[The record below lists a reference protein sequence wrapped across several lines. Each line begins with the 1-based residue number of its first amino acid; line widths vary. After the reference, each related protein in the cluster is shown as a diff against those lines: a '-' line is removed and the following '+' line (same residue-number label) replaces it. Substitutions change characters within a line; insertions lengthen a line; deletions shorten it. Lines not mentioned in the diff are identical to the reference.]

1 VAAGER
7 TGVGSRS
14 PVESAQLIAAQAH
27 ELAPQIERERALP
40 GELVAALLDAGLLHL
55 CLPRA
60 LGGLEV
66 EPREMV
72 LAFEELARGDGATS
86 WCSMIAST
94 SGLVGAYLNAADGAR
109 VYGNARNILAGV
121 FAPRGRARREGDSYR
136 VSGRWSFVSGVGH
149 CDWLMVGCL
158 IENDDG
164 PELLENGSPNVRL
177 MLMEKQQVEVLDTW
191 SVSGLCGTGSH
202 DIQIA
207 DVMVPASLAVSLFTD
222 PPQDSGALYAFPLFG
237 LLALGICSVALGIA
251 RGAIDELVSLAG
263 GKRPAPGARSLAE
276 RGTIQ
281 SEVARAEAKLRS
293 ARAFVLEQ
301 ADEAWSAARSGAPL
315 SAEHRRG
322 LRLAA
327 THGTWAASEVV
338 GAMYHA
344 GGGGAIYSDSSLQ
357 RSFRDVNVATQH
369 VMVAPPTWELTGRLY
384 LGVPT
389 DITQL

>member
-1 VAAGER
+1 VGVGER
-7 TGVGSRS
+7 TGAPSRS
-14 PVESAQLIAAQAH
+14 PYESAQQIAPFAR
-27 ELAPQIERERALP
+27 ELASTIERDRALP
-40 GELVAALLDAGLLHL
+40 EELVAQLLDAGLFHL

-60 LGGLEV
+60 LGGAEI

-72 LAFEELARGDGATS
+72 LTFEELARGDGATA

-94 SGLVGAYLNAADGAR
+94 SGLIGAYLSPQDGAR
-109 VYGNARNILAGV
+109 VYRGARNILAGI
-121 FAPRGRARREGDSYR
+121 FAPRGRARLEGDAYR

-149 CDWLMVGCL
+149 CDWLMAGCM
-158 IENDDG
+158 IETDDG
-164 PELLENGSPNVRL
+164 PELLENGAPNVRL

-191 SVSGLCGTGSH
+191 SVAGLCGTGSH

-207 DVMVPASLAVSLFTD
+207 DALVPRSLAVSLFTD
-222 PPQDSGALYAFPLFG
+222 PPVDSGPLYAFPLFG

-251 RGAIDELVSLAG
+251 GAALDELTSIAA

-301 ADEAWSAARSGAPL
+301 ADEAWSAAKSGAPL

-344 GGGGAIYSDSSLQ
+344 GGGAAIYSESPLQ

-369 VMVAPPTWELTGRLY
+369 IMVAPPTWELAGRLL